1 VVGEHADFLELLG
14 VEQVG
19 LVDEDHGG
27 LGLLGRFGGEQFGG
41 LGDECGLV
49 EAGVAAEVA
58 DDLGVEAALAD
69 AGVGDLCG

>member
-1 VVGEHADFLELLG
+1 VVGEHADLFELFG

-19 LVDEDHGG
+19 FVDDHHAG
-27 LGLLGRFGGEQFGG
+27 LGLLGRFGGQQFGG